1 MKQEI
6 KDIIYINEL
15 LEFYG
20 ILLTKKQQ
28 DIMRD
33 YYLYN
38 LSFSEIS
45 LNHKISKAAV
55 GDTIEKSIKKLNFY
69 ENNLQ
74 YHQIFQDIKKNAD
87 ENKLKIIAEIEEEF
101 KHGI

>member
-6 KDIIYINEL
+6 KEVVYINEL

-20 ILLTKKQQ
+20 VLLTKKQQ

-33 YYLYN
+33 YYIYN

-45 LNHKISKAAV
+45 FDHKISKAAV
-55 GDTIEKSIKKLNFY
+55 SDAIEKSIKKLEFY

-74 YHQIFQDIKKNAD
+74 YHQIFKKFKGEAD
-87 ENKLKIIAEIEEEF
+87 EKTLKIIEKLEEVV